1 MVCEGKC
8 SPLIDALADELL
20 QDLRM
25 AGLVKL
31 HRGMG
36 TVGRGRLW
44 AVLDGRQFGPF
55 VANAALCTF

>member
-31 HRGMG
+31 HRCMG
-36 TVGRGRLW
+36 TVGRGRLY
-44 AVLDGRQFGPF
+44 AVSEQKQL
-55 VANAALCTF
+55 ALLAVMPIT